1 MKNMIFAFHHEGP
14 KYKQV
19 YEQFKS
25 LIEQGHIRANEQLPS
40 IRELAHSLQV
50 SRNTTLMAYD
60 QLIAEGYIRGERRKG
75 YFANEIEPLLYQG
88 KETSSQNKQTD
99 TAPQILI
106 DFRPGAVDQTHFP
119 LKIWRRQSNQMLASE
134 KSYLYGE
141 AFGEK
146 CLREQIAAYLLESR
160 GVKADANSI
169 MIGSS
174 TQQMLIYL
182 GQVLKDDFSGII
194 VEDPGYVGARE
205 AFQLQGFTLETL
217 PVYETGA
224 DFSALHQMNERL
236 IYVTPSHH
244 SPYGVSMSI
253 QERQALIHWAAKKDG
268 YILEDDYDSEFRY
281 TQQPFPALA
290 SIHSQRVIYLGNFS
304 KSFLPGIRLCY
315 MVLPEPILQRYQHRF
330 HQFESTASLLS
341 QLTMAEFMKEGE
353 WTRHIKRMRVV
364 YKRKMQH
371 LAASVKHQFGHHV
384 SVIGEQSGLYILVK
398 VHENCSEESLIQR
411 ALEYGVKVYPTALYF
426 VNNASDHPLIKL
438 GFGHL
443 GFDDITHGVQLLK
456 QAWGTA

>member
-1 MKNMIFAFHHEGP
+1 MKNMIFAFHHDRP
-14 KYKQV
+14 KYIQI

-25 LIEQGHIRANEQLPS
+25 LIEQEHIEANEQLPS

-75 YFANEIEPLLYQG
+75 YFTNEIEPLLFQG
-88 KETSSQNKQTD
+88 KETLSQNKPTE
-99 TAPQILI
+99 TPPEALI

-119 LKIWRRQSNQMLASE
+119 LAIWRRVSNQMLTLE

-141 AFGEK
+141 PFGEK
-146 CLREQIAAYLLESR
+146 RLREQIAAYLLESR
-160 GVKADANSI
+160 GVQTDANSI

-182 GQVLKDDFSGII
+182 GQILKDDFSGII
-194 VEDPGYVGARE
+194 VEDPGFSGGRE

-224 DFSALHQMNERL
+224 DFSVLHQMKERL

-253 QERQALIHWAAKKDG
+253 QERQALIHWADKQDG

-290 SIHSQRVIYLGNFS
+290 SIHSERVIYLGNFS
-304 KSFLPGIRLCY
+304 KSFLPGIRLSY
-315 MVLPEPILQRYQHRF
+315 MVLPEPILQRYQRRF

-353 WTRHIKRMRVV
+353 WTRHIKRMRVL

-371 LAASVKHQFGHHV
+371 LTAAIKRHIGHHV
-384 SVIGEQSGLYILVK
+384 TIIGEQSGLYILVK
-398 VHENCSEESLIQR
+398 VHQHCAEESLIQR

-426 VNNASDHPLIKL
+426 VNNIPDEPLIKL

-456 QAWGTA
+456 QAWGMA